1 MKRPLVSNLKEAWL
15 FSLRIQGLPVTEEQ
29 LINIRSAAKLWLEE
43 RGYSDEGLE
52 FKSNSYKEA
61 IQELTGLTDMTPVT
75 YDDLVK
81 HYVDSVRQFW
91 NNGEQTFSQIS
102 CRAAGGVLLYNGH
115 KYLDDPDIAKNAMIE
130 ATRAAMPMEAKLPD
144 PLF

>member
-102 CRAAGGVLLYNGH
+102 CRAAGSILLYNRH
-115 KYLDDPDIAKNAMIE
+115 KYLDDPDIARNAMIE